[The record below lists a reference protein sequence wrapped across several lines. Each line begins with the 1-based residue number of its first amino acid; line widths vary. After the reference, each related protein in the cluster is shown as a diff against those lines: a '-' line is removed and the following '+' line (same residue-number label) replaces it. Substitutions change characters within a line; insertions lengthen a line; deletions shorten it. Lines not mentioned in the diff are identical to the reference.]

1 MLGLPALVGF
11 WGSWAPGA
19 SFHYPMVQTL
29 LGASWSSWLK
39 KCPDMRPAQERVRP
53 SRAPGVMRPAR
64 ERVRPSRAPSGSDEQ
79 PIQKRQRRQ
88 ADQPF
93 EPIRIYVQSGMSGRD
108 LGEFLVNACDPA
120 EQLLAKLVSKH
131 PTLPYGILCI
141 GTRVVE
147 WGKSLHES
155 AAVAESIITYIATPI
170 TKDQAEEVVARVG
183 CRCLLTTLDG
193 LVWNSLLDLQ
203 VVDDDF
209 FNACEQQNLTLPSS
223 F

>member
-1 MLGLPALVGF
+1 
-11 WGSWAPGA
+11 
-19 SFHYPMVQTL
+19 
-29 LGASWSSWLK
+29 
-39 KCPDMRPAQERVRP
+39 MRRARERVRP
-53 SRAPGVMRPAR
+53 FCAPGVMRPVQ

-155 AAVAESIITYIATPI
+155 AAVAESIVTYIATPI

-193 LVWNSLLDLQ
+193 LVWNSSVRL
-203 VVDDDF
+203 
-209 FNACEQQNLTLPSS
+209 ESS
-223 F
+223 R

>member
-1 MLGLPALVGF
+1 
-11 WGSWAPGA
+11 
-19 SFHYPMVQTL
+19 
-29 LGASWSSWLK
+29 
-39 KCPDMRPAQERVRP
+39 MRPA
-53 SRAPGVMRPAR
+53 A
-64 ERVRPSRAPSGSDEQ
+64 GSDEQ
-79 PIQKRQRRQ
+79 PIQNRQRRQ

-108 LGEFLVNACDPA
+108 LGDFLVNPCDPV

-155 AAVAESIITYIATPI
+155 AAVAESIVTYIATPI

-193 LVWNSLLDLQ
+193 LAWNSLLDLP
-203 VVDDDF
+203 VDDKL
-209 FNACEQQNLTLPSS
+209 FNACEQHNLTLPSS
-223 F
+223 LQSLTFGDDSTRVCEHAEKEQCRALEPGEELML